1 MAQVAFYR
9 GKEQKYLDAIESGN
23 HKYDNGIYFAQD
35 TGVIW
40 LDGSA
45 YGVTDVPA
53 LDYAITS
60 VQYDSSTGSVTF
72 SPKDPN
78 KASTVLWLPKVEG
91 NPGIAVTSTYGGN
104 DQRTFKIGLNI
115 DPDYR
120 NSLKIGEN
128 GLKLGLNL
136 KYANKSI
143 SIEDDQGNK
152 IGNSISAADF
162 IKDGMLESAEYVA
175 IGSAN
180 DQGLAAG
187 KYLKLTF
194 VVGNYEDGEL
204 VAIERNDVYVNLNEL
219 SAYRSGKGIVID
231 EEGKINVSLAS
242 NAETNKYLTV
252 NDGSLA
258 IHGIDKAIDDQS
270 TYFSGELEKQ
280 KAAIDDYTINDI
292 SVSLSP
298 TLHTGNIQVD
308 YRDSIRGAIDGYVYD
323 IQDGSNYGSGNIVQ
337 GDTLSQAFIKLQNKL
352 QDFDG
357 DLGDLLKIKNELREV
372 ESAIGAVIGT
382 DGKYVPRTDSSFIN
396 GLGSVSEEIQR
407 LDSVLGSFLAGANLS
422 DENTG
427 QVIVRVTQIEGVVS
441 VEKKDVG
448 ELPIGTMSNESGVID
463 SSTSVGNAFGTIN
476 DSILWFE

>member
-60 VQYDSSTGSVTF
+60 VQYDSSAGSLTF

-242 NAETNKYLTV
+242 NTETNKYLTV

-407 LDSVLGSFLAGANLS
+407 LDSVLGSFLAGANLN

-427 QVIVRVTQIEGVVS
+427 QVIVRVTQVEGVVS
-441 VEKKDVG
+441 VEKKDIG

>member
-60 VQYDSSTGSVTF
+60 VQYDSSAGSVTF

-175 IGSAN
+175 IGSVN

-280 KAAIDDYTINDI
+280 KATIDDYTINDI

-337 GDTLSQAFIKLQNKL
+337 GDTLNQAFIKLQNKL

-427 QVIVRVTQIEGVVS
+427 QVIVRVTQVEGVVS

>member
-60 VQYDSSTGSVTF
+60 VQYDSSAGSLTF

-91 NPGIAVTSTYGGN
+91 NPGIAVTSTYAGN

-175 IGSAN
+175 IGSVN
-180 DQGLAAG
+180 EQGLAPG

-280 KAAIDDYTINDI
+280 KATIDDYTINDI

-427 QVIVRVTQIEGVVS
+427 QVIVRVTQVEGVVS

-448 ELPIGTMSNESGVID
+448 ELPIGKMSNESGVID

>member
-35 TGVIW
+35 AGVIW

-136 KYANKSI
+136 KYANKTI

-175 IGSAN
+175 IGSVN

-407 LDSVLGSFLAGANLS
+407 LDSVLGSFLAGANLN

-427 QVIVRVTQIEGVVS
+427 QVIVKVTQVEGVVS

-448 ELPIGTMSNESGVID
+448 ELPIGTMTNESGVID

>member
-9 GKEQKYLDAIESGN
+9 GKEQKYLDAIESGS

-175 IGSAN
+175 IGSVN

-427 QVIVRVTQIEGVVS
+427 QVIVKVTQVEGVVS

>member
-9 GKEQKYLDAIESGN
+9 GKEQKYLDAIESGS

-60 VQYDSSTGSVTF
+60 VQYDSSAGSVTF

-175 IGSAN
+175 IGSVN

-427 QVIVRVTQIEGVVS
+427 QVIVRVTQVEGVVS

>member
-9 GKEQKYLDAIESGN
+9 GKEQKYLDAIESGS

-175 IGSAN
+175 IGSVN

-382 DGKYVPRTDSSFIN
+382 DGRYVPRTDSSFIN

-427 QVIVRVTQIEGVVS
+427 QVIVRVTQVEGVVS

>member
-60 VQYDSSTGSVTF
+60 VQYDSSAGSVTF

-175 IGSAN
+175 IGSVN

-427 QVIVRVTQIEGVVS
+427 QVIVRVTQVEGVVS

-448 ELPIGTMSNESGVID
+448 ELPIGTMTNESGVID

>member
-9 GKEQKYLDAIESGN
+9 GKEQKYLDAIESGS

-136 KYANKSI
+136 KYADKSI

-175 IGSAN
+175 IGSVN

-242 NAETNKYLTV
+242 NAETDKYLTV

-382 DGKYVPRTDSSFIN
+382 DGRYVPRTDSSFIN

-407 LDSVLGSFLAGANLS
+407 LDSVLGSFLAGANLN

-427 QVIVRVTQIEGVVS
+427 QVIVRVTQVEGVVS